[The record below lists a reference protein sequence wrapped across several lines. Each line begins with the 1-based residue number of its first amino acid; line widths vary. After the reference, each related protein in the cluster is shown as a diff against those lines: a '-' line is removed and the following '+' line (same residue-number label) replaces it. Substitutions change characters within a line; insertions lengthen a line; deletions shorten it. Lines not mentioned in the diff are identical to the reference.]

1 MFILREMFG
10 TRGVMDCNIKGEGLE
25 LDSTGLKRREGR
37 YPTGGGRGGRPC
49 PLTSKATASILSGA
63 KCNTR
68 VVHLEPQLRY
78 ADRSYFADLFA
89 L

>member
-25 LDSTGLKRREGR
+25 LDSTGLKKKGREVSDGR
-37 YPTGGGRGGRPC
+37 WPC
-49 PLTSKATASILSGA
+49 SLTRKATVSILSGA
-63 KCNTR
+63 KCDTP

-78 ADRSYFADLFA
+78 SDRSYFADLFA